1 MSSTEKD
8 LASDFNSTAEN
19 VLTATTGQGINKR
32 PGEEFTSATTASDA
46 RSRPVRQRFDKSKM
60 TDDEQREQTRIWAQ
74 STAHKAPPPK
84 KPKKRNKKA
93 PEKAAAAAGAAAAVV
108 PAAAAAAPPVDAAT
122 SDGNVNN
129 SPPSTPPSA
138 SGHEDAVDKLG
149 IVDGVDRRVFDNNK
163 NTLQALQN
171 DGYTWGQQADDQGSS
186 IAGGGGGSVTVSFFS
201 LSFFKGYPSEV
212 GGSPRR

>member
-93 PEKAAAAAGAAAAVV
+93 PEKAAAAARL
-108 PAAAAAAPPVDAAT
+108 DAAT

>member
-1 MSSTEKD
+1 MSSTETN

-32 PGEEFTSATTASDA
+32 PGEGFTSATTASDA
-46 RSRPVRQRFDKSKM
+46 GSRPVRQRFDKSKM
-60 TDDEQREQTRIWAQ
+60 TDDEVREQTRIWAQ
-74 STAHKAPPPK
+74 STAPK
-84 KPKKRNKKA
+84 EPQPKKRKKKA

-163 NTLQALQN
+163 NTLQALQT